1 MEVDIEAAQGNSTYI
16 EEYLPGYV
24 DFSHFIASDNSLSIY
39 RKFAVLGARN
49 LLYLEAEIQLMEFQ
63 LKARDGEDKKIME
76 ESADE
81 AEKVRT
87 ENSMRSWED
96 LKLQAMDGDSKQAGK
111 LRMIYKLRRL
121 MKEYGTLNRRNEIA
135 TYRLKYG

>member
-1 MEVDIEAAQGNSTYI
+1 
-16 EEYLPGYV
+16 
-24 DFSHFIASDNSLSIY
+24 
-39 RKFAVLGARN
+39 
-49 LLYLEAEIQLMEFQ
+49 
-63 LKARDGEDKKIME
+63 ME